1 MSSHESESL
10 EISSQDFLSWHLCV
24 VVPRKANSLNSANQK
39 CRKRSAEVLSARRV
53 ALTIFRP
60 SLISSCLSLL
70 SCDVNVESDTKYIF
84 TKTHISKYTYDIVT
98 CILLLN
104 CRF

>member
-1 MSSHESESL
+1 ML
-10 EISSQDFLSWHLCV
+10 IRQT
-24 VVPRKANSLNSANQK
+24 
-39 CRKRSAEVLSARRV
+39 RSVGKGLPKFLSARSV

-84 TKTHISKYTYDIVT
+84 TKTHKSKYTYDIVT
-98 CILLLN
+98 YILLLN
-104 CRF
+104 CRFSLLR